1 MTIENTLEKNTNDSE
16 LEQTKVRN
24 SGVELL
30 RIIAILL
37 ICISHAIQT
46 SEQFL
51 DYSSISFGIIILKIL
66 RYSGQIGNILF
77 VICSSWFL
85 LDSKK
90 VRIEKALKLLLDSMF
105 ISTVIFLGF
114 VISGQNFTFKEII
127 CQLFPDYFSNMWF
140 VPVYVIF
147 YLIHPLLNGAIS
159 AMNKKQHFSFCL
171 ILFCLFGVLGLIGWS
186 GIIMNSFIGFCIIYF
201 IVGFIKKYCK
211 SFYENRKLNL
221 LLFLVFYLIFIF
233 AIIFKNIFNINRLT
247 LDQFYSPILL
257 PALLCLFNLFN
268 GLKIQS
274 KTINYLAS
282 CSLYVYCI
290 HENIL
295 LRTLIRPL
303 YYQKALNI
311 CFNAYFGWIML
322 CAVGMFIGS
331 YLLSILYKHTLVKIT
346 KKLSQALSKFFV
358 HIRDKIYLL
367 FFNNEN

>member
-1 MTIENTLEKNTNDSE
+1 MLIENTLEKKSNNSE
-16 LEQTKVRN
+16 LIKTKERN

-37 ICISHAIQT
+37 ICISHAVQT

-51 DYSSISFGIIILKIL
+51 DYSSLSFEILLLKTL

-85 LDSKK
+85 LDSKGVK
-90 VRIEKALKLLLDSMF
+90 IEKALKLLLDSML
-105 ISTVIFLGF
+105 ISIVVFLGF

-127 CQLFPDYFSNMWF
+127 RQILPDLFSNMWF

-147 YLIHPLLNGAIS
+147 YLIHPLLNGAIY

-171 ILFCLFGVLGLIGWS
+171 TLFSLFGVLGLIGWN
-186 GIIMNSFIGFCIIYF
+186 GIVMNSFVGFCCIYF

-211 SFYENRKLNL
+211 SFYENKKLNL
-221 LLFLVFYLIFIF
+221 LLFLIFYFIFIF
-233 AIIFKNIFNINRLT
+233 AVIIKNIFNINRLT

-268 GLKIQS
+268 GLKIQN

-282 CSLYVYCI
+282 CPLFVYCI

-295 LRTLIRPL
+295 LRTYIRPL
-303 YYQKALNI
+303 YYQKTLNI
-311 CFNAYFGWIML
+311 CFNAYFGWIIL
-322 CAVGMFIGS
+322 CGIGMFIGG
-331 YLLSILYKHTLVKIT
+331 YLLSILYKHTLAKIT
-346 KKLSQALSKFFV
+346 KKLSLLLTIFFI
-358 HIRDKIYLL
+358 HLRDKIYLL
-367 FFNNEN
+367 FFNSEK

>member
-1 MTIENTLEKNTNDSE
+1 MDTKITTEKPMENLNSGQ
-16 LEQTKVRN
+16 LAVRN

-37 ICISHAIQT
+37 ICISHAVQT

-51 DYSSISFGIIILKIL
+51 DYSSLSFGIILLKIL

-90 VRIEKALKLLLDSMF
+90 MKHEKALKILMDSTL
-105 ISTVIFLGF
+105 ISIFIFLCF
-114 VISGQNFTFKEII
+114 VISGYKFSTIEII
-127 CQLFPDYFSNMWF
+127 HQLFPDYFANMWF
-140 VPVYVIF
+140 IPVYVIF
-147 YLIHPLLNGAIS
+147 YLVHPLLNSAIN
-159 AMNKKQHFSFCL
+159 AMDKKSHFSFCL
-171 ILFCLFGVLGLIGWS
+171 ILFCFFGALGLIGWG
-186 GIIMNSFIGFCIIYF
+186 GIVMNSFVEFCVVYF
-201 IVGFIKKYCK
+201 IVGFMKKYCQ
-211 SFYENRKLNL
+211 SFYENRRLNL

-322 CAVGMFIGS
+322 CAVGMFIGA
-331 YLLSILYKHTLVKIT
+331 YLLSILYKHTLAKIT
-346 KKLSQALSKFFV
+346 KKLSLALSKFFV